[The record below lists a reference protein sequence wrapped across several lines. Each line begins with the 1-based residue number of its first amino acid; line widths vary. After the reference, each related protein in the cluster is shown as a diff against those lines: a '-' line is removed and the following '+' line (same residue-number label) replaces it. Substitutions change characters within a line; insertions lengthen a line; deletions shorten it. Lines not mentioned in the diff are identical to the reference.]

1 MRVFGKRRWRRA
13 SVAGLVTVATAA
25 LLPAAT
31 GSAAAAGGGHVP
43 ARYTEQRLDWHTCDG
58 APSLDCATMTVP
70 RDWHRPASG
79 PDISVS
85 VSRHRATDPAARRG
99 VLMMAAGG
107 PGGTGLLR
115 PHRFATES
123 PKVAA
128 AYDIVSFNQRGLPLS
143 TPLRCQTQEEFDAF
157 FGDDSR
163 DRSAEAV
170 RGVVRRSRQLAR
182 ACQER
187 SGGLAPYVTTE
198 QTVRDMDLFR
208 ALLGARK
215 IAYYGPSY
223 ATVIGAYYA
232 TEFPHR
238 VERLVLDS
246 PVGFAGTW
254 QDFEEGQPLSFQR
267 RLEQDFLP
275 WLAARDATY
284 HYGRTAA
291 EAKAKWEARRRAL
304 RDRPAGLG
312 DGRRV
317 TPNRLDF
324 GTSQALYNAAEG
336 FAPLATALAALDHW
350 DTATPAERDTAGM
363 VFGRYLSPGFLAEY
377 TAVTCNDTPWSRDM
391 DGWVRRTATY
401 TAKYPLVGARAL
413 AFAATCAAWPAS
425 RAPRVHVTGKD
436 LPTTL
441 LLASRHD
448 PAAHYEGALGA
459 HRALRGSRLVTVAG
473 GDHGQYQ
480 NANPC
485 VDALVDRYLLTGAA
499 PAKDAGCPAPG
510 SAG

>member
-1 MRVFGKRRWRRA
+1 M
-13 SVAGLVTVATAA
+13 AGLVTVATAA
-25 LLPAAT
+25 LLPTAT
-31 GSAAAAGGGHVP
+31 GSAAAAGDGHVP

-70 RDWHRPASG
+70 RDWHHPASG
-79 PDISVS
+79 PDIGVS
-85 VSRHRATDPAARRG
+85 VSRHRATGPAARRG

-107 PGGTGLLR
+107 PGGQGLHR
-115 PHRFATES
+115 PAGFAGKS
-123 PKVAA
+123 PAVAA

-143 TPLRCQTQEEFDAF
+143 TPVTCQTRSEFDAF

-163 DRSAEAV
+163 DRSPAAV
-170 RGVVRRSRQLAR
+170 RGTVRRSRQLAR

-187 SGGLAPYVTTE
+187 GGGLAPYVTTG

-208 ALLGARK
+208 ALLGART

-223 ATVIGAYYA
+223 AAMIGAYYA

-246 PVGFAGTW
+246 SVAFDGTW
-254 QDFEEGQPLSFQR
+254 ESFLVDQPRSFQR
-267 RLEQDFLP
+267 RFERDFLP

-291 EAKAKWEARRRAL
+291 AVKAMWEARRRAL
-304 RDRPAGLG
+304 RDHPAVLD
-312 DGRRV
+312 DGRPV

-324 GTSQALYNAAEG
+324 GTGQALYNAAQG

-350 DTATPAERDTAGM
+350 DTAAPAGRGM
-363 VFGRYLSPGFLAEY
+363 AKTVFGDYLSPEFLAEY
-377 TAVTCNDTPWSRDM
+377 TAVTCNDTPWSHDM

-425 RAPRVHVTGKD
+425 RAPHVRVTGKG
-436 LPTTL
+436 LPPTL
-441 LLASRHD
+441 MLASRHD
-448 PAAHYEGALGA
+448 PAAHYEGVQRS
-459 HRALRGSRLVTVAG
+459 HRALRGSRLVTVGG
-473 GDHGQYQ
+473 GDHGQYG
-480 NANPC
+480 NGNRC
-485 VDALVDRYLLTGAA
+485 VDTLVNRYLMTGGA
-499 PAKDAGCPAPG
+499 PARDTTCPAPAATG
-510 SAG
+510 

>member
-1 MRVFGKRRWRRA
+1 MRVFGKSRWRRA

-31 GSAAAAGGGHVP
+31 GPAAAAGDGHVP

-58 APSLDCATMTVP
+58 APSLDCATMSVP
-70 RDWHRPASG
+70 RDWHRPADG

-85 VSRHRATDPAARRG
+85 VSRHRAADPAARRG

-107 PGGTGLLR
+107 PGGQGLLR
-115 PHRFATES
+115 PADFAERS
-123 PKVAA
+123 PTVAA
-128 AYDIVSFNQRGLPLS
+128 AYDIVGFDQRGLPRS
-143 TPLRCQTQEEFDAF
+143 TPLACQTRAEFDAF

-163 DRSAEAV
+163 DRSPSAV
-170 RGVVRRSRQLAR
+170 RGVVQRSRQLAR
-182 ACQER
+182 SCQER
-187 SGGLAPYVTTE
+187 GGGLAPYLTTD

-223 ATVIGAYYA
+223 AGMIGAYYA

-238 VERLVLDS
+238 VDRLVLDS
-246 PVGFAGTW
+246 TVAFDGTW
-254 QDFEEGQPLSFQR
+254 ESFLMDQPRSFQR
-267 RLEQDFLP
+267 RFERDFLP

-291 EAKAKWEARRRAL
+291 AAEAEWEARRRAL
-304 RDRPAGLG
+304 RDHPAVLD

-324 GTSQALYNAAEG
+324 GTSQALYNTARG

-350 DTATPAERDTAGM
+350 DTAAPAERGAVKE
-363 VFGRYLSPGFLAEY
+363 VFGDYLSPEFLAEY
-377 TAVTCNDTPWSRDM
+377 TAVTCNDTPWSHDM

-401 TAKYPLVGARAL
+401 TATHPLVGARAL

-425 RAPRVHVTGKD
+425 RAPRVRVTGKG

-441 LLASRHD
+441 MLGSLHD
-448 PAAHYEGALGA
+448 PATYYEGVLRS

-480 NANPC
+480 NHNPC

-499 PAKDAGCPAPG
+499 PAKDNGCPAPG
-510 SAG
+510 PG